1 MKNKL
6 LVTHLLQ
13 NAEQLLA
20 EWLPDGELQG
30 DEWVSKNPM
39 RPDDTNPGSFK
50 INIVSG
56 KWSDF
61 ALGDDAK
68 GNDLLSLYKY
78 LNPSK
83 PDALISRLLTKL
95 MFSAKPKPKKK
106 KISLPEPEPLGA
118 MALASIDEFPLA
130 TPNGNI
136 INCKWPYKNTK
147 GEIIF
152 WMVRADPPGED
163 KEIRPVYWDASLSE
177 YVWKMPVKE
186 SYLYNVDKII
196 KGSQVVWS
204 EGEKCATKLEILY
217 PDSVSVTT
225 RGGVS
230 ALSKTNFAQLDL
242 AISAIIFPDADDNK
256 DVGALYASRVAILC
270 HLKGLNVSILDITRL
285 GWSAGQDVADF
296 DYDRD
301 VYAEHLLSWDDWLD
315 TLSPKALANLVITV
329 CSILDKV
336 DYGQCR
342 KSAAKLAGV
351 AVALLDSAVLKL
363 RKPEVTDADN
373 GREPDW
379 YDKSVEE
386 AAETRASLFTLVEP
400 LATRKDIFT
409 EVLNVIQKDLGLSGE
424 SANVK
429 GVYLVAIS
437 RLLVG
442 TRPASL
448 FLKGTQASGKTYII
462 KRVLHLFEQYFA
474 WLEENGGSD
483 KAFVYDNKPLKHRII
498 FYPEADMLGDA
509 NHFITQ
515 VMKVMISENKF
526 LYKVTVKNEESGQ
539 YETIEII
546 KEGPI
551 SVMCSTALQNLN
563 PDLETRA
570 ITLHADESKEQT
582 VRVLAGRAVSVSGR
596 EIVDSEAITARVQ
609 MFQDFDKWL
618 SLHPTRQVVVPYF
631 SAIVDALVDPPV
643 IFRRYVC
650 ESLLALI
657 QASALMHHYHRV
669 ETEQGYIVANIE
681 DYGHAYDVT
690 CEVFRRELGGS
701 APSPT
706 QQRIF
711 EWVDEQLQKSKDPV
725 IRTSSREISIAI
737 GVAGSTIKDNIKTMV
752 SQGLL
757 ENSEIAR
764 GKPYKLKLGKAG
776 EVGVVAGLIA
786 PAKLA
791 ELL

>member
-1 MKNKL
+1 
-6 LVTHLLQ
+6 
-13 NAEQLLA
+13 
-20 EWLPDGELQG
+20 
-30 DEWVSKNPM
+30 
-39 RPDDTNPGSFK
+39 
-50 INIVSG
+50 
-56 KWSDF
+56 
-61 ALGDDAK
+61 
-68 GNDLLSLYKY
+68 
-78 LNPSK
+78 
-83 PDALISRLLTKL
+83 
-95 MFSAKPKPKKK
+95 MFSAKPKLMKK
-106 KISLPEPEPLGA
+106 KISLPEPEPLAA

-136 INCKWPYKNTK
+136 INHKWAYTNPK
-147 GEIIF
+147 GEIVF
-152 WMVRADPPGED
+152 WIVRADPPGEG
-163 KEIRPVYWDASLSE
+163 KEIRPIYWDESLKI

-186 SYLYNVDKII
+186 SYLYNVDKIV
-196 KGSQVVWS
+196 KGSHLVWS
-204 EGEKCATKLEILY
+204 EGEKCATKLERIY
-217 PDSVSVTT
+217 PERVSVTT

-230 ALSKTNFAQLDL
+230 ALNKTNFAHLEL
-242 AISAIIFPDADDNK
+242 AASAIIFSDADDDK
-256 DVGALYASRVAILC
+256 DVGALYAARVAILC
-270 HLKGLNVSILDITRL
+270 HLKGLDVSFLDVATL
-285 GWSAGQDVADF
+285 GWRAGQDVADF
-296 DYDRD
+296 DYDRNF
-301 VYAEHLLSWDDWLD
+301 YADYLLSWDDWLA
-315 TLSPKALANLVITV
+315 TLTPKVLASLVITA
-329 CSILDKV
+329 CSLLDEV

-351 AVALLDSAVLKL
+351 SVALLDSAVLKL
-363 RKPEVTDADN
+363 KKPEVTDADN

-379 YDKSVEE
+379 YDMSAEE
-386 AAETRASLFTLVEP
+386 ASDTRASLFTLVEP

-448 FLKGTQASGKTYII
+448 FLKGTQASGKTFII

-618 SLHPTRQVVVPYF
+618 SLHPTRQVIVPYF
-631 SAIVDALVDPPV
+631 SAIVDGLVDPPV

-657 QASALMHHYHRV
+657 QASALMHHYHRE

-690 CEVFRRELGGS
+690 CEVFQRELGGS

-706 QQRIF
+706 QQRIL
-711 EWVDEQLQKSKDPV
+711 EWVDKQLQESKSPV
-725 IRTSSREISIAI
+725 VVASSRAISLAI
-737 GVAGSTIKDNIKTMV
+737 GIAGSTIKDNVKTMV

-776 EVGVVAGLIA
+776 EAGVVAGLIL
-786 PAKLA
+786 PAQLA